1 MCSHVFIHC
10 FETQVNSPE
19 QTLIRLALDWTTK
32 SLGSER
38 EGERERERE
47 RQGRAN
53 QTNTV

>member
-38 EGERERERE
+38 EGGGERE